1 MNIKIPKLKKTN
13 FDESSSRSSNTI
25 KQVRTIKENNYNNN
39 NQRESED
46 FFNEDLLI
54 SPKKYRTKSKKKL
67 KKRSKSKFIKTKI
80 HEIPTNFSDIIC
92 TSILNKILSFVNTE
106 IHKIHINKKIC
117 LYSFVF
123 LKNNINSL
131 LEINKLSFES
141 KKTEIF
147 FNNNI
152 KKIDFFNEIFE
163 PNPPE
168 KERSMISNF
177 KARKDEKINNKF
189 SNKKRKNENKI
200 EKKEKINIKN
210 NNIKINNNN
219 NENYFLSFDI
229 PKEKLFNIND
239 SEENKFLRENFEKD
253 FIKNK
258 IILPQ
263 KKNIKKNIKKRIFN
277 KKFNNKNLT
286 FDSNGK
292 IIPLKKFNINN
303 INNNNII
310 IKTTVNTKEIIKDKN
325 NFYIE
330 NYDEI
335 KIENNSN
342 NNLNKF
348 FDFHNNNKFNKLKI
362 ISGSSFNLIKPEF
375 GVIITENNKIKNGT
389 NLKKNF
395 LTEIKNENEN
405 DNIINNININNNN
418 IFKNVKKINFQKKN
432 FNIQNYN
439 KIIVKSK
446 SFQNIIK
453 NNINEEKILK
463 INNKNI
469 NNNKN
474 IINNKNKKNSEK
486 FKLIDDFNKAIIEKN
501 LIKLE
506 KIPFLP
512 NLNLKHSNNEN
523 KKLILKNNSH
533 KNLRERKKNLS
544 FNNNENSYKNLLKL
558 IQKRNKS
565 EKNIKKQ

>member
-1 MNIKIPKLKKTN
+1 MKKILLKIKFKFSLKK
-13 FDESSSRSSNTI
+13 
-25 KQVRTIKENNYNNN
+25 
-39 NQRESED
+39 
-46 FFNEDLLI
+46 
-54 SPKKYRTKSKKKL
+54 
-67 KKRSKSKFIKTKI
+67 KI
-80 HEIPTNFSDIIC
+80 
-92 TSILNKILSFVNTE
+92 
-106 IHKIHINKKIC
+106 
-117 LYSFVF
+117 Y
-123 LKNNINSL
+123 
-131 LEINKLSFES
+131 
-141 KKTEIF
+141 
-147 FNNNI
+147 
-152 KKIDFFNEIFE
+152 
-163 PNPPE
+163 
-168 KERSMISNF
+168 
-177 KARKDEKINNKF
+177 
-189 SNKKRKNENKI
+189 
-200 EKKEKINIKN
+200 
-210 NNIKINNNN
+210 
-219 NENYFLSFDI
+219 
-229 PKEKLFNIND
+229 
-239 SEENKFLRENFEKD
+239 
-253 FIKNK
+253 
-258 IILPQ
+258 
-263 KKNIKKNIKKRIFN
+263 KNIKKRNF
-277 KKFNNKNLT
+277 KKKLFNNKNLT

-310 IKTTVNTKEIIKDKN
+310 IKTTVKSKEIIKDKN

-348 FDFHNNNKFNKLKI
+348 FDFHNNKFNKIKI

-389 NLKKNF
+389 NDYLKKNKF
-395 LTEIKNENEN
+395 LTEIKNENN
-405 DNIINNININNNN
+405 NNNNINNNNNN
-418 IFKNVKKINFQKKN
+418 IFKNVKKINFQKKKL
-432 FNIQNYN
+432 NIQNYN

-523 KKLILKNNSH
+523 KKLILKNNSF
-533 KNLRERKKNLS
+533 KNLRERKKN
-544 FNNNENSYKNLLKL
+544 FNNNNENSYKNLLKL